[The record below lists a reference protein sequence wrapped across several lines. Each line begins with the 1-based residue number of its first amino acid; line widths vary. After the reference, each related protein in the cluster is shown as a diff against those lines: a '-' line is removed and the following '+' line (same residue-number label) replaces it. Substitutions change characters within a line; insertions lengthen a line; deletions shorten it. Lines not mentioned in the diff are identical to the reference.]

1 MKGLGQ
7 VQWGTCGGAGT
18 RAAGWGA
25 CSRRRYCSSCRPAG
39 PRRGSGGSG
48 APRGPQP
55 ELGCQ
60 AARAGALLTVGT
72 VEVLRWL
79 STPAAAGVRP
89 SVSRS
94 ELSPCCKAFGNRQET
109 LFRQVG
115 VAGRRGGGLA
125 TAAILRRAFFFLG
138 IEAGLCLPA
147 CQLRV
152 WLCK

>member
-18 RAAGWGA
+18 RAAGWGV
-25 CSRRRYCSSCRPAG
+25 CSHRRYCSSCRPAG
-39 PRRGSGGSG
+39 PRRGSDSSG

-60 AARAGALLTVGT
+60 AARAGALLR

-79 STPAAAGVRP
+79 PAPAGVRP
-89 SVSRS
+89 GVSHS

-115 VAGRRGGGLA
+115 VAGRRGGGPA
-125 TAAILRRAFFFLG
+125 TAAILCRAFFFLG